1 MTTVRPDQPDI
12 DTLPGLPIPKSVPP
26 QLELGRSG
34 LRRASG
40 YVEEEFLPQ
49 LRGRKAVQV
58 YREMA
63 DNDSIVGALVFAIER
78 LLRQLEWRVEPA
90 SSSADD
96 KSNAEFVE
104 QCMEDMSNSWGD
116 MISEICSMVTY
127 GWAYHEVVYKK
138 RVGPWEANSKHRS
151 KYTDGRLGWR
161 KIALRSQET
170 LLRWEFDETG
180 GIQAM
185 VQCSPPNYA
194 MVVLPINKCLLFRT
208 TTSKNNPEGYSLLRR
223 AYQSWYYKKRIQ
235 EIEAVGIERDLA
247 GMPVGKVPAEYLA
260 ALPGSKEAKMV
271 DAYRKMVKSVRRDE
285 QEGLILPLAYDPDT
299 KLPIYDFELLTSGGT
314 RQFDT
319 EAVIGRYSQG
329 ILMQCLADFIL
340 VGHED
345 NGGSYALHTD
355 KTGMFRTAINSLAQS
370 IADVFNRHAIP
381 KLFSL
386 NGIKPAEL
394 PQLVPNDVDPPALDQ
409 LGAFM
414 TSMAGVGMQWFPDP
428 ELEKF
433 VRDAARLPKMDP
445 KVEKILETEQRQA
458 QIIALTQQRLQVI
471 QLEQQAEQG
480 EMANTQQRM
489 ELEQMQAAPPDG
501 GDPGDPDGKQAQAQ
515 AGEATNQAKYGTQS
529 AKVKVDQEKQKL
541 ANLKK
546 PAPKSPPNKPIRKS
560 LSGFGVDH
568 RPAA

>member
-1 MTTVRPDQPDI
+1 MRPASMPDL
-12 DTLPGLPIPKSVPP
+12 DSFPGLPIPKNVSPE
-26 QLELGRSG
+26 LELGRSG
-34 LRRASG
+34 LRRVSG
-40 YVEEEFLPQ
+40 YIEEEFLPQ

-58 YREMA
+58 YREMS
-63 DNDSIVGALVFAIER
+63 DNDSIVRSLVFAVER

-90 SSSADD
+90 SSSSED
-96 KSNAEFVE
+96 KQNAEFVE
-104 QCMEDMSNSWGD
+104 QCMDDMSHSWGE

-127 GWAYHEVVYKK
+127 GWAMHEIVYKK
-138 RVGPWEANSKHRS
+138 RVGPWENNSKHKS

-170 LLRWEFDETG
+170 LLRWEFDDTG

-185 VQCSPPNYA
+185 VQCAPPHYE
-194 MVVLPINKCLLFRT
+194 MVVLPIDKCLLFRT
-208 TTSKNNPEGYSLLRR
+208 TTAKNNPEGYSLLRG

-235 EIEAVGIERDLA
+235 EIEAIGIERDLA
-247 GMPVGKVPAEYLA
+247 GMPVGKVPAEYLN
-260 ALPGSKEAKMV
+260 ALPGTPEGKMV
-271 DAYRKMVKSVRRDE
+271 DAFRKMVKSVRRDE

-355 KTGMFRTAINSLAQS
+355 KTGMFRTAINSLAMS

-381 KLFSL
+381 KLFAL
-386 NGIKPAEL
+386 NGIKPSEL
-394 PQLVPNDVDPPALDQ
+394 PQLIPNDVDPPALDQ

-414 TSMAGVGMQWFPDP
+414 TSMAGVGMQFFPDP

-480 EMANTQQRM
+480 ELANQ
-489 ELEQMQAAPPDG
+489 QAAQDLATPSDG
-501 GDPGDPDGKQAQAQ
+501 GDPGDPDGKQAGAQ
-515 AGEATNQAKYGTQS
+515 AGEKTKQEQFGTQAS
-529 AKVKVDQEKQKL
+529 KVKVDQEKQKL

-546 PAPKSPPNKPIRKS
+546 PKPSAKASSSRPPNKPIRKS
-560 LSGFGVDH
+560 MSAFGVDH
-568 RPAA
+568 QGVR